1 MSERFRRL
9 LDGVRGDLVELD
21 RRVGELTDEI
31 DKIAKS
37 GEVASR
43 LQQLRGVG
51 PITATALVA
60 SVGDAKQFRKG
71 REMAVSLGLTPGQH
85 STGGKERLLG
95 ISKRGDPY
103 LRSLLV
109 HGGRSVVRT
118 AKGKDDRLSQWVV
131 SLAARSHANVAA
143 VAMANK
149 TARIA
154 WAMIRNGTDYDPE
167 RVSSS

>member
-1 MSERFRRL
+1 MRS
-9 LDGVRGDLVELD
+9 
-21 RRVGELTDEI
+21 
-31 DKIAKS
+31 KS
-37 GEVASR
+37 ACWV
-43 LQQLRGVG
+43 
-51 PITATALVA
+51 
-60 SVGDAKQFRKG
+60 
-71 REMAVSLGLTPGQH
+71 
-85 STGGKERLLG
+85 G

-118 AKGKDDRLSQWVV
+118 AKGKEDRLSQWVV

-143 VAMANK
+143 VALANK

-167 RVSSS
+167 RGGVGSSS